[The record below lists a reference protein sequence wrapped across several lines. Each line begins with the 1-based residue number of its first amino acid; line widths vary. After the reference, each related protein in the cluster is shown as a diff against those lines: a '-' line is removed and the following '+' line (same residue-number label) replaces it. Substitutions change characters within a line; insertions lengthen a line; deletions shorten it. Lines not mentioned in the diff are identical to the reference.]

1 MNRSSFTA
9 SSAALSVSQL
19 NREAKRLLEASFSL
33 IRVEGELTNFA
44 RPASGHWYFTLK
56 DPQAQVRCAMFRNRS
71 QLLSFRPKEGDQV
84 IVTAKVSLFEGR
96 GDFQLICEQMMPS
109 GEGQLQK
116 AFEQVKQ
123 ELSQRGFF
131 DPARKRPLPKHPRRI
146 GVITSATG
154 AAIHD
159 ILHVL
164 QRRFPNL
171 PVNLYPSAVQGA
183 EAADQLVAA
192 LALANRH
199 AECDVL
205 IIGRGGGSLEDL
217 WPFNEVRVA
226 EAILRSAI
234 PVVSAV
240 GHETDTTI
248 SDLVADYRAPTPS
261 AAAEVLSPDQQALFD
276 RLMQHQRSLIRQ
288 ISRHLQQAQQGLDLQ
303 QLRLKHPGER
313 LTQQAQQLT
322 QIESTLIRLQQQQL
336 IHAWKSVSQTE
347 QRLDRQTPKFTQQA
361 LRLSQLRVQLKQ
373 RMESQMTSHRYV
385 LQQTARRLNSISPL
399 ATLDRGFSLLMDHQ
413 GQVIQSVTQATTG
426 DILQAKL
433 KDGVLNCQV
442 IADTFKETNPQH

>member
-56 DPQAQVRCAMFRNRS
+56 DTQAQVRCAMFRNRS

-131 DPARKRPLPKHPRRI
+131 DPDRKRPIPKHPRRI

-442 IADTFKETNPQH
+442 IADTYKEPNPQH

>member
-131 DPARKRPLPKHPRRI
+131 DPDRKRPLPKHPRRI

-336 IHAWKSVSQTE
+336 IHAWKSVAQTE

-442 IADTFKETNPQH
+442 IADTFKEPNPQH

>member
-9 SSAALSVSQL
+9 RSAALSVSQL
-19 NREAKRLLEASFSL
+19 NREAKQLLEASFSL

-248 SDLVADYRAPTPS
+248 SDLVSDYRAPTPS

-276 RLMQHQRSLIRQ
+276 RLMQHQRLLIRQ
-288 ISRHLQQAQQGLDLQ
+288 ISRRLQQAQQGLDLQ

-313 LTQQAQQLT
+313 LKQQAEQLT

-336 IHAWKSVSQTE
+336 AHARKSVAQTA
-347 QRLDRQTPKFTQQA
+347 QRLDRQTPTFSQQA
-361 LRLSQLRVQLKQ
+361 LRLNQLKVQLQQ
-373 RMESQMTSHRYV
+373 RMESQMTQRRYA
-385 LQQTARRLNSISPL
+385 LSQTAKRLNSISPL

-442 IADTFKETNPQH
+442 IADTSKEPNPQH

>member
-1 MNRSSFTA
+1 MNRSSN
-9 SSAALSVSQL
+9 AALSVSQL

-71 QLLSFRPKEGDQV
+71 QLLGFRPKEGDQV
-84 IVTAKVSLFEGR
+84 VVTAKVSLFEGR
-96 GDFQLICEQMMPS
+96 GDFQLICEQMTPS

-116 AFEQVKQ
+116 AYEQVKL

-131 DPARKRPLPKHPRRI
+131 DPARKRPLPKHPRSI
-146 GVITSATG
+146 GVITSASG

-192 LALANRH
+192 LSLANRH

-205 IIGRGGGSLEDL
+205 ILGRGGGSLEDL

-226 EAILRSAI
+226 EAILASTL

-261 AAAEVLSPDQQALFD
+261 AAAEILSPDQQAIFE
-276 RLMQHQRSLIRQ
+276 RLAQLQRTLTRQ
-288 ISRHLQQAQQGLDLQ
+288 ITRRLQQAQQGLDLQ
-303 QLRLKHPGER
+303 QLKLKHPGEK
-313 LTQQAQQLT
+313 LQQQAQQLS
-322 QIESTLIRLQQQQL
+322 QIESKLCRLQQQQL
-336 IHAWKSVSQTE
+336 RQALKSLAQTE
-347 QRLDRQTPKFTQQA
+347 QRLDRQTPKFTAQTT
-361 LRLSQLRVQLKQ
+361 RLKQ
-373 RMESQMTSHRYV
+373 LSTQLQQRIHATLEQQRYM
-385 LQQTARRLNSISPL
+385 LQQTARRLNNISPL
-399 ATLDRGFSLLMDHQ
+399 ATLDRGFSLLLDQQ
-413 GQVIQSVTQATTG
+413 GKVIQSVSQATTG
-426 DILQAKL
+426 DIFHARL
-433 KDGVLNCQV
+433 KDGDLRCQV
-442 IADTFKETNPQH
+442 ITNTSDQA

>member
-109 GEGQLQK
+109 VEGQLQK

-131 DPARKRPLPKHPRRI
+131 DPDRKRPLPKHPRRI

-336 IHAWKSVSQTE
+336 IHAWKSVAQTE

-442 IADTFKETNPQH
+442 IADTFKEPNPQH

>member
-1 MNRSSFTA
+1 MNRSSHT
-9 SSAALSVSQL
+9 ALSVSQL

-123 ELSQRGFF
+123 ELNQLGFF

-146 GVITSATG
+146 GVITSASG

-164 QRRFPNL
+164 QRRFPSL
-171 PVNLYPSAVQGA
+171 PVNLYPSAVQGT
-183 EAADQLVAA
+183 EAADQIVAA

-205 IIGRGGGSLEDL
+205 ILGRGGGSLEDL

-276 RLMQHQRSLIRQ
+276 RLLQHQSSLFRQ
-288 ISRHLQQAQQGLDLQ
+288 ISRRLQQAQQGLDLQ

-313 LTQQAQQLT
+313 LQQQAKQLT
-322 QIESTLIRLQQQQL
+322 QIESKLCRLQQQQL
-336 IHAWKSVSQTE
+336 QQAFKSLIQTE
-347 QRLDRQTPKFTQQA
+347 QRLDRQTPKFNQQT
-361 LRLSQLRVQLKQ
+361 LRLNQLSVQLRQ
-373 RMESQMTSHRYV
+373 RMESQITTQRYA
-385 LQQTARRLNSISPL
+385 LQQTARRLNNISPL
-399 ATLDRGFSLLMDHQ
+399 ATLDRGFSLLMDQQ
-413 GQVIQSVTQATTG
+413 GQVIQSVTQAATG
-426 DILQAKL
+426 DIFQARL
-433 KDGVLNCQV
+433 KDGELRCQV
-442 IADTFKETNPQH
+442 IDDTFAETKPQH

>member
-336 IHAWKSVSQTE
+336 IHAWKSVAQTE

-442 IADTFKETNPQH
+442 IADTFK

>member
-1 MNRSSFTA
+1 MNNTSHT
-9 SSAALSVSQL
+9 ALSVSQL

-44 RPASGHWYFTLK
+44 RPSSGHWYFTLK
-56 DPQAQVRCAMFRNRS
+56 DAQAQVRCAMFRNRS

-123 ELSQRGFF
+123 RLSQLGYF
-131 DPARKRPLPKHPRRI
+131 DSDRKRPLPKHPKRI
-146 GVITSATG
+146 GVITSASG

-164 QRRFPNL
+164 KRRYPNL
-171 PVNLYPSAVQGA
+171 PINLYPSAVQGA
-183 EAADQLVAA
+183 EAADQLVSAI
-192 LALANRH
+192 ALANRH

-205 IIGRGGGSLEDL
+205 IVGRGGGSLEDL

-226 EAILRSAI
+226 EAILSSKI

-261 AAAEVLSPDQQALFD
+261 AAAEVLSPDQQVIFAQLNQYHQTLY
-276 RLMQHQRSLIRQ
+276 RLVIQR
-288 ISRHLQQAQQGLDLQ
+288 LQDAQQRLDLI
-303 QLRLKHPGER
+303 QLKLKHPGER
-313 LTQQAQQLT
+313 LAQ
-322 QIESTLIRLQQQQL
+322 QQQQL
-336 IHAWKSVSQTE
+336 TRVGEKLFRFMQQHLVQNQQQHKHLN
-347 QRLDRQTPKFTQQA
+347 QRLFRQTPSFAAQQRYLNQLA
-361 LRLSQLRVQLKQ
+361 QHLEKRCISQLVQKQQHLHQTGLRLN
-373 RMESQMTSHRYV
+373 
-385 LQQTARRLNSISPL
+385 AISPL
-399 ATLDRGFSLLMDHQ
+399 ATLDRGFSLLMNEQ
-413 GQVIQSVTQATTG
+413 GDVIKSIEQVSPEHEIRARLPDGELHCKVIKTIPVT
-426 DILQAKL
+426 
-433 KDGVLNCQV
+433 
-442 IADTFKETNPQH
+442 

>member
-131 DPARKRPLPKHPRRI
+131 DPDRKRPLPKHPRRI

>member
-1 MNRSSFTA
+1 MNRSSHT
-9 SSAALSVSQL
+9 ALSVSQL

-146 GVITSATG
+146 GVITSASG

-171 PVNLYPSAVQGA
+171 PVNLYPSAVQGT

-205 IIGRGGGSLEDL
+205 ILGRGGGSLEDL

-234 PVVSAV
+234 PIVSAV

-261 AAAEVLSPDQQALFD
+261 AAAEVLSPDQQALLD
-276 RLMQHQRSLIRQ
+276 RLMQHQHSLLRQ
-288 ISRHLQQAQQGLDLQ
+288 ISRRIQQAQQGLDLQ

-313 LTQQAQQLT
+313 LQQQAQQLT
-322 QIESTLIRLQQQQL
+322 QIESKLCRLQQQQL
-336 IHAWKSVSQTE
+336 QQAFKSLIQTE
-347 QRLDRQTPKFTQQA
+347 QRLDRQTPKFNQQT
-361 LRLSQLRVQLKQ
+361 LRLNQLSVQLRQ
-373 RMESQMTSHRYV
+373 RIKSQITTQRYA
-385 LQQTARRLNSISPL
+385 LQQTARRLNNISPL
-399 ATLDRGFSLLMDHQ
+399 ATLDRGFSLLMDQQ
-413 GQVIQSVTQATTG
+413 GQVIQSVTQAATG
-426 DILQAKL
+426 DIFQARL
-433 KDGVLNCQV
+433 KDGELRCQV
-442 IADTFKETNPQH
+442 IDDTLEKNQSQH

>member
-131 DPARKRPLPKHPRRI
+131 DPDRKRPLPKHPRRI

-171 PVNLYPSAVQGA
+171 PVNLYPSAVQGT

-276 RLMQHQRSLIRQ
+276 RLMQHKRSLIRQ

-336 IHAWKSVSQTE
+336 IHAWKSVAQTE

-442 IADTFKETNPQH
+442 IADTFK